1 MTVTYPNGTKVH
13 CLLLSEEGDV
23 FQVAVAGDND
33 LRVFRQVDGVWR
45 TEDGQPVQLTYGG
58 RPDAAAHPPDE
69 SHFTCSQELGRRLI
83 SRLMNGSEEHEG
95 TPGPFYVFS
104 SENRQVHIT
113 VFRAQQPRPN

>member
-58 RPDAAAHPPDE
+58 RNDAAAHAPDE
-69 SHFTCSQELGRRLI
+69 SHFTCSQQLGKRLI

-95 TPGPFYVFS
+95 TQGPFYVFS

-113 VFRAQQPRPN
+113 VLRTQQPRAN